1 MTVRKFTVDL
11 WDSLGH
17 DDDVMDI
24 PVQDG
29 AFYTDEDSDAGAFEF
44 TIHNDEPSA
53 TNLDEGRVV
62 TFSIAGTPDR
72 LGVIERPS
80 FTPKHV
86 QPVQRVT
93 TVRGRDV
100 IAEFDRYRIPPPL
113 GWGSKPAVPQVT
125 FNWLHPNLDRSGW
138 TNPVY
143 MGPLFKADLDPLG
156 NPSPAPW
163 SAKPGDHPSAWPD
176 GFTAWVWPTAT
187 DGTNSHPVDQRA
199 YWYLPIPLIASPLV
213 LIHTSDDQGAL
224 GFDGALVDAGVNPP
238 AVQWMSSWAV
248 GMDDVSAST
257 HYVTGRSVNSFNSA
271 VNNPGAFACI
281 GYQQVVSPFLQYENV
296 KFRTGSDTAGGDP
309 MLGGDWLCT
318 YRNAGDPEPGFT
330 PGRAF
335 RILFEQAQSYGFFA
349 DWTLNFTDTLDS
361 NGDAWA
367 STSLLSARVADDTLL
382 DVVRNWHDLGFWDAW
397 SSPNAKTLN
406 ATAWGNRG
414 NFHLG
419 GAAVNWHDD
428 QVISTKVDSKA

>member
-1 MTVRKFTVDL
+1 
-11 WDSLGH
+11 
-17 DDDVMDI
+17 
-24 PVQDG
+24 
-29 AFYTDEDSDAGAFEF
+29 
-44 TIHNDEPSA
+44 
-53 TNLDEGRVV
+53 
-62 TFSIAGTPDR
+62 
-72 LGVIERPS
+72 
-80 FTPKHV
+80 
-86 QPVQRVT
+86 
-93 TVRGRDV
+93 
-100 IAEFDRYRIPPPL
+100 
-113 GWGSKPAVPQVT
+113 
-125 FNWLHPNLDRSGW
+125 
-138 TNPVY
+138 
-143 MGPLFKADLDPLG
+143 
-156 NPSPAPW
+156 
-163 SAKPGDHPSAWPD
+163 
-176 GFTAWVWPTAT
+176 
-187 DGTNSHPVDQRA
+187 
-199 YWYLPIPLIASPLV
+199 
-213 LIHTSDDQGAL
+213 
-224 GFDGALVDAGVNPP
+224 
-238 AVQWMSSWAV
+238 MSSWAV
-248 GMDDVSAST
+248 GIDDVSAST
-257 HYVTGRSVNSFNSA
+257 HYVTGRSVNSFNST

-318 YRNAGDPEPGFT
+318 YRNVGDPEPGFT

-335 RILFEQAQSYGFFA
+335 RILFEQAQSYGYFA

>member
-1 MTVRKFTVDL
+1 MTVRKFSVDL

-125 FNWLHPNLDRSGW
+125 ASRPHPIPP
-138 TNPVY
+138 TVQQT
-143 MGPLFKADLDPLG
+143 PLRRPRHPHSHPQTVLPREQLPTPLTADL
-156 NPSPAPW
+156 
-163 SAKPGDHPSAWPD
+163 
-176 GFTAWVWPTAT
+176 
-187 DGTNSHPVDQRA
+187 
-199 YWYLPIPLIASPLV
+199 SPLRV
-213 LIHTSDDQGAL
+213 LFQ
-224 GFDGALVDAGVNPP
+224 
-238 AVQWMSSWAV
+238 
-248 GMDDVSAST
+248 
-257 HYVTGRSVNSFNSA
+257 
-271 VNNPGAFACI
+271 
-281 GYQQVVSPFLQYENV
+281 
-296 KFRTGSDTAGGDP
+296 
-309 MLGGDWLCT
+309 
-318 YRNAGDPEPGFT
+318 
-330 PGRAF
+330 
-335 RILFEQAQSYGFFA
+335 
-349 DWTLNFTDTLDS
+349 
-361 NGDAWA
+361 
-367 STSLLSARVADDTLL
+367 
-382 DVVRNWHDLGFWDAW
+382 
-397 SSPNAKTLN
+397 
-406 ATAWGNRG
+406 
-414 NFHLG
+414 
-419 GAAVNWHDD
+419 
-428 QVISTKVDSKA
+428 

>member
-125 FNWLHPNLDRSGW
+125 FNWLHPQLDRTGW
-138 TNPVY
+138 TNRCQVY
-143 MGPLFKADLDPLG
+143 
-156 NPSPAPW
+156 
-163 SAKPGDHPSAWPD
+163 
-176 GFTAWVWPTAT
+176 
-187 DGTNSHPVDQRA
+187 R
-199 YWYLPIPLIASPLV
+199 
-213 LIHTSDDQGAL
+213 
-224 GFDGALVDAGVNPP
+224 
-238 AVQWMSSWAV
+238 
-248 GMDDVSAST
+248 
-257 HYVTGRSVNSFNSA
+257 
-271 VNNPGAFACI
+271 
-281 GYQQVVSPFLQYENV
+281 
-296 KFRTGSDTAGGDP
+296 
-309 MLGGDWLCT
+309 
-318 YRNAGDPEPGFT
+318 
-330 PGRAF
+330 
-335 RILFEQAQSYGFFA
+335 
-349 DWTLNFTDTLDS
+349 
-361 NGDAWA
+361 
-367 STSLLSARVADDTLL
+367 
-382 DVVRNWHDLGFWDAW
+382 
-397 SSPNAKTLN
+397 
-406 ATAWGNRG
+406 
-414 NFHLG
+414 
-419 GAAVNWHDD
+419 
-428 QVISTKVDSKA
+428 